1 MMKKRK
7 LGIIGGSGL
16 YKMEGFKKSK
26 WRKIKTPWG
35 NPSDEILIAKFEGEE
50 ICFIPRHSRGHKI
63 NPSNINFRANIDAL
77 KQLGVTDI
85 ISVSAVGSL
94 REELEPGKFVIID
107 QFIDR
112 TFARVKTFFDEEIVA
127 HVSMAKP
134 TSPGLSNCC
143 ESALKKLNI
152 KNKKGGTYI
161 VMEGPQF
168 STLAESN
175 LYRSWN
181 ADVIGMTNM
190 PEAKLSREAEI
201 RYCTVA
207 MVTDYDC
214 WHPDHDEVDVA
225 MVIQTLQKN
234 ASNAQNMI
242 KEVIKTFKDFS
253 VDKDPANNCL
263 DTAIITDPKL
273 RTKKT
278 IKKLKYI
285 AGRALNKK

>member
-16 YKMEGFKKSK
+16 YKMEGFKKTK
-26 WRKIKTPWG
+26 WKKIKTSWG
-35 NPSDEILIAKFEGEE
+35 TPSDKILIANIGKEE
-50 ICFIPRHSRGHKI
+50 IYFIPRHSRGHKI
-63 NPSNINFRANIDAL
+63 NPTNINFRANIDAM

-94 REELEPGKFVIID
+94 KDNLEPGKFVIVD

-112 TFARVKTFFDEEIVA
+112 TFSRVKTFFDEEIVA

-134 TSPGLSNCC
+134 TSPSLSDCC
-143 ESALKKLNI
+143 EASLKNLNI
-152 KNKKGGTYI
+152 NYQRNGIYV

-190 PEAKLSREAEI
+190 PEAKLAREAEI

-214 WHPDHDEVDVA
+214 WHLDHEEVDVSI
-225 MVIQTLQKN
+225 VIQTLQKN

-242 KEVIKTFKDFS
+242 KEVIKTFKDYS
-253 VDKDPANNCL
+253 ADKDPANNCL
-263 DTAIITDPKL
+263 DVAIITDPKL
-273 RTKKT
+273 RSKKT
-278 IKKLKYI
+278 IKKLNYI
-285 AGRALNKK
+285 AGRVLKK

>member
-1 MMKKRK
+1 MNKRK

-16 YKMEGFKKSK
+16 YKMEGFEKVK
-26 WRKIKTPWG
+26 WKKIKTSWG
-35 NPSDEILIAKFEGEE
+35 KPSDEILIARLGKEE
-50 ICFIPRHSRGHKI
+50 ICFLPRHGRGHKI
-63 NPSNINFRANIDAL
+63 SPTNINFRANIDAM
-77 KQLGVTDI
+77 KQLGITDI

-94 REELEPGKFVIID
+94 KENLKPGKFIIID

-112 TFARVKTFFDEEIVA
+112 TFSRIKTFFDEEIVA

-134 TSPGLSNCC
+134 TSPGLSDCC
-143 ESALKKLNI
+143 ETALKKLNI
-152 KNKKGGTYI
+152 KNQRGGTYV

-175 LYRSWN
+175 LYRTWG

-190 PEAKLSREAEI
+190 PEAKLAREAEI

-214 WHPDHDEVDVA
+214 WHPEHDEVDVS
-225 MVIQTLQKN
+225 MVIQTLMKN
-234 ASNAQNMI
+234 AANAQNMI

-263 DTAIITDPKL
+263 DVSIITDPKL
-273 RTKKT
+273 RSKKTKK
-278 IKKLKYI
+278 KLLHI
-285 AGRALNKK
+285 AGRVLNKKK

>member
-1 MMKKRK
+1 MKKRK

-16 YKMEGFKKSK
+16 YEMDGFEKTMWK
-26 WRKIKTPWG
+26 KIKTVWG
-35 NPSDEILIAKFEGEE
+35 HPSDEILTAKFEAEE

-94 REELEPGKFVIID
+94 KEILSPGTFVIID
-107 QFIDR
+107 QFIDK
-112 TFARVKTFFDEEIVA
+112 TFLRSSTFFDEEIVA
-127 HVSMAKP
+127 HVSMARPVSK
-134 TSPGLSNCC
+134 TLGECC
-143 ESALKKLNI
+143 IEALKKLNI
-152 KNKKGGTYI
+152 PHQKNGTY
-161 VMEGPQF
+161 VAMEGPQF
-168 STLAESN
+168 STLAESS
-175 LYRSWN
+175 LHRLWG

-190 PEAKLSREAEI
+190 PEAKLAREAEI

-214 WHPDHDEVDVA
+214 WHPDHEEVNVS
-225 MVIQTLQKN
+225 MVIETLKKN

-242 KEVIKTFKDFS
+242 KSVIKTYKDFS
-253 VDKDPANNCL
+253 AEKDPANNCL
-263 DTAIITDPKL
+263 DAAIITRPEL

-278 IKKLKYI
+278 IEKLRYV
-285 AGRALNKK
+285 AGRILNKK